1 MMTTIAMITAAIIFF
16 LCAPHQSTGV
26 FPNKN
31 IEPPILGIPYRT
43 RAITS
48 TIIKPITSFL

>member
-1 MMTTIAMITAAIIFF
+1 MSTTIAMITAAIIFF
-16 LCAPHQSTGV
+16 LWPVHQSTGV

-31 IEPPILGIPYRT
+31 IDPPILGIPYSI

-48 TIIKPITSFL
+48 TIIKQITSFL